1 MNNNSVMAVGMAV
14 MNLVMVEAVL
24 KIVEATKI
32 LASAIISLNFGPMK
46 GGNFGG
52 KSSGPCGD
60 RGQYFARP

>member
-1 MNNNSVMAVGMAV
+1 MMAVGMAV

-24 KIVEATKI
+24 EIVEATKL
-32 LASAIISLNFGPMK
+32 LASTIISLNFGPMK

-52 KSSGPCGD
+52 KSSGPFGD

>member
-1 MNNNSVMAVGMAV
+1 

-24 KIVEATKI
+24 EIVEATKL
-32 LASAIISLNFGPMK
+32 LASTIISLNFGPMK

-52 KSSGPCGD
+52 KSSGPFGD